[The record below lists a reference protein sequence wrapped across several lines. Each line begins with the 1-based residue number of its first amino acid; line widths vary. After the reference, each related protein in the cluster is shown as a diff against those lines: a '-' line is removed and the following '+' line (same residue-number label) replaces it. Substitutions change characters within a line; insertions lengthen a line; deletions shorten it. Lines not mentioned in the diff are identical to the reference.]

1 MTRRLSVAERLA
13 STEKDALL
21 DDIAKHSE
29 WDRFLVEQAVMVFGE
44 TFADFSCNDIRDVLP
59 DLGPGFLGAA
69 INSLRTAG
77 IIAHTGRMVPS
88 TSAATHGH
96 RIALW
101 ELTAKGRGIAAAR
114 RTATRIKTGIEQ
126 RKAAA

>member
-1 MTRRLSVAERLA
+1 MTKRLSVAERLA

-21 DDIAKHSE
+21 ADIARHSE
-29 WDRFLVEQAVMVFGE
+29 WDRFLVEQAVLHYGE
-44 TFADFSCNDIRDVLP
+44 QHVEFSCNLIRDVLP
-59 DLGPGFLGAA
+59 DLGDGYLGAA

-77 IIAHTGRMVPS
+77 IIVHTGRMVPS

-101 ELTAKGRGIAAAR
+101 ALTAKGRQIAAQRRAAR
-114 RTATRIKTGIEQ
+114 TQQ
-126 RKAAA
+126 RAA

>member
-1 MTRRLSVAERLA
+1 MTKRLSVAERLA

-29 WDRFLVEQAVMVFGE
+29 WDRFLVEQAVLHFGE
-44 TFADFSCNDIRDVLP
+44 RYITFSCNQIREQLP
-59 DLGPGFLGAA
+59 DLGSGFLGAA

-77 IIAHTGRMVPS
+77 IIAHTGQYVPS

-96 RIALW
+96 PIAVW
-101 ELTAKGRGIAAAR
+101 TLTGKGRLIAAR
-114 RTATRIKTGIEQ
+114 RRAARTRKQ
-126 RKAAA
+126 VA

>member
-1 MTRRLSVAERLA
+1 VTRRLSVAERLA

-21 DDIAKHSE
+21 DTIARHSE
-29 WDRFLVEQAVMVFGE
+29 WDLFLVERAVLHFGTVNAE
-44 TFADFSCNDIRDVLP
+44 FSCNDFRDVLP
-59 DLGPGFLGAA
+59 DLGDGLLGAA

-96 RIALW
+96 RIAVW
-101 ELTAKGRGIAAAR
+101 TLTAKGRAIAAKRRAAR
-114 RTATRIKTGIEQ
+114 QQQAE
-126 RKAAA
+126 AA